1 MDIMINIIVGCVTVL
16 VGIITILGGFMLIK
30 VFLSMYYDVADQ
42 TKEFDERNPIKKIRY
57 SDNKQI
63 EELLR
68 KASLS
73 EYNDRET
80 QDGWNTLY
88 NIVKEYNKATVETRQ
103 VNNNGY
109 TNVAGAYFKYPFGG
123 K

>member
-1 MDIMINIIVGCVTVL
+1 MDIMINIMLGCLTVL
-16 VGIITILGGFMLIK
+16 AVLILLT
-30 VFLSMYYDVADQ
+30 VFFILFKALLSMWYDVADQ

-57 SDNKQI
+57 SDNKKI

-80 QDGWNTLY
+80 KDGWNTLY
-88 NIVKEYNKATVETRQ
+88 NIVKEYNKAVVETRQ
-103 VNNNGY
+103 VNNGNR
-109 TNVAGAYFKYPFGG
+109 TNVARAYFKI
-123 K
+123 

>member
-1 MDIMINIIVGCVTVL
+1 MDIMINIMLGCLTVL
-16 VGIITILGGFMLIK
+16 AVLILLT
-30 VFLSMYYDVADQ
+30 VFFILVKALLSMWYDVADQ
-42 TKEFDERNPIKKIRY
+42 SKEFDERNPIKEIRY

-80 QDGWNTLY
+80 KDGWNTLY
-88 NIVKEYNKATVETRQ
+88 NIVKEYNKATIETRQ
-103 VNNNGY
+103 VNNGNT
-109 TNVAGAYFKYPFGG
+109 TNVARAYFKI
-123 K
+123 

>member
-1 MDIMINIIVGCVTVL
+1 MDIMINIIVGCMTVL
-16 VGIITILGGFMLIK
+16 AVLILLTVFFMLVK
-30 VFLSMYYDVADQ
+30 GLLSICYDVADQ
-42 TKEFDERNPIKKIRY
+42 SKEFDERNPIKKIRY

-80 QDGWNTLY
+80 KDGWKTLY
-88 NIVKEYNKATVETRQ
+88 DIVKEYNKATDETRQ
-103 VNNNGY
+103 VNNGY
-109 TNVAGAYFKYPFGG
+109 TTNVAGAYFKI
-123 K
+123 

>member
-1 MDIMINIIVGCVTVL
+1 MDIMINIIIGCVTIL
-16 VGIITILGGFMLIK
+16 AGIITILGSFMLIK
-30 VFLSMYYDVADQ
+30 VFLSMYYDIADQ

-80 QDGWNTLY
+80 KDGWKTLY
-88 NIVKEYNKATVETRQ
+88 DIVKEYNKATDETRQ
-103 VNNNGY
+103 VNNGY
-109 TNVAGAYFKYPFGG
+109 TTNVAGAYFKI
-123 K
+123 

>member
-1 MDIMINIIVGCVTVL
+1 MDIMINIIVGCMTVL
-16 VGIITILGGFMLIK
+16 ACVIAILGGFMLIK
-30 VFLSMYYDVADQ
+30 IFLSMYYDVADQ

-57 SDNKQI
+57 SDNKEI

-80 QDGWNTLY
+80 KDGWNTLY

-103 VNNNGY
+103 VNNGNT
-109 TNVAGAYFKYPFGG
+109 TNVSRAYFKI
-123 K
+123 

>member
-1 MDIMINIIVGCVTVL
+1 MDIMINIIVGCITVL
-16 VGIITILGGFMLIK
+16 AGIITILGGFMLIK

-68 KASLS
+68 KALLS

-80 QDGWNTLY
+80 KDGWKRLLE
-88 NIVKEYNKATVETRQ
+88 IVEEYNKANIETRL
-103 VNNNGY
+103 VNNGY
-109 TNVAGAYFKYPFGG
+109 TNVAGAYFKI
-123 K
+123 